1 MKPVNKVLFPTKVVK
16 YCKHALCDRKSV
28 FNLILLQSLICLS
41 LVGCVSTRHAPAGK
55 STSHAASQSK
65 EAAKYHTVQKGDTL
79 YSIAKIYSINHKDLA
94 EWNNI
99 ENPGAINIGQQ
110 LIVSSPNL
118 MTKPS
123 VFALPDP
130 EPSAAAEPQSQ
141 SISETTSMSNEEPAS
156 AAVTLL
162 KVEPKALKL
171 PYSEQAISQ
180 LQESE
185 NVLPTTIANSK
196 NENPAES
203 NNTTTSTTS
212 TKTTRTYSSEELTS
226 TTTKS
231 RDSGGIEWIWP
242 TEGRISSH
250 FSESTKGMDIS
261 GKTGQPVLASAA
273 GKVVYSG
280 TGLRGYGQLIIIKH
294 NSTYLSAY
302 AHNKKLLVK
311 EGQTVSRGQ
320 KIAEMGNTDSKLVR
334 LHFEIRKNGKPVDP
348 LIHLPEMSSE
358 TVL

>member
-1 MKPVNKVLFPTKVVK
+1 MKKGEMKRENLVNKVLFSTKVFK
-16 YCKHALCDRKSV
+16 YGKHTLCDKKPILSI
-28 FNLILLQSLICLS
+28 LLLQSLVCLL
-41 LVGCVSTRHAPAGK
+41 LVGCVSSRHAPAIK
-55 STSHAASQSK
+55 STPTTNQST
-65 EAAKYHTVQKGDTL
+65 EGTKYHTVQKGDTL
-79 YSIAKIYSINHKDLA
+79 YSIAKIYGVNHEDLA
-94 EWNNI
+94 VWNSI
-99 ENPGAINIGQQ
+99 ENPGAINVGQQ
-110 LIVSSPNL
+110 LMLSSPNL

-130 EPSAAAEPQSQ
+130 EPSSTIQQSTP
-141 SISETTSMSNEEPAS
+141 ETTSISNEEPTS
-156 AAVTLL
+156 TDTILRI
-162 KVEPKALKL
+162 EPKALKL

-185 NVLPTTIANSK
+185 NILPTAIANTE
-196 NENPAES
+196 NEKTSEHDKTAA
-203 NNTTTSTTS
+203 TITSTEI
-212 TKTTRTYSSEELTS
+212 TR
-226 TTTKS
+226 
-231 RDSGGIEWIWP
+231 DNSGIVWIWP
-242 TEGRISSH
+242 TEGRVSSH

-302 AHNKKLLVK
+302 AHNSKLLVK

-320 KIAEMGNTDSKLVR
+320 KIAEMGNSDSKLVR

-348 LIHLPEMSSE
+348 LKHLPEISSE
-358 TVL
+358 TIL

>member
-1 MKPVNKVLFPTKVVK
+1 MKKGEIRLEKLVNKVLFSTKVVK
-16 YCKHALCDRKSV
+16 YYKHSLCDRKPIL
-28 FNLILLQSLICLS
+28 NLLLLQTLICLL
-41 LVGCVSTRHAPAGK
+41 LVGCVSTRHAQVGK
-55 STSHAASQSK
+55 STPSTVGQSK
-65 EAAKYHTVQKGDTL
+65 EATKYHTVQKGDTL
-79 YSIAKIYSINHKDLA
+79 YSIAQIYGIDYKELA
-94 EWNNI
+94 AWNNI
-99 ENPGAINIGQQ
+99 ENPGTINVGQQ
-110 LIVSSPNL
+110 LMLSSPNL

-130 EPSAAAEPQSQ
+130 EPSSTVRQ
-141 SISETTSMSNEEPAS
+141 SIPEATSISNEEPTS
-156 AAVTLL
+156 AVTLL
-162 KVEPKALKL
+162 KIEPKSLKL

-185 NVLPTTIANSK
+185 NVLPTAIANANTNSK
-196 NENPAES
+196 NEKPAEPDD
-203 NNTTTSTTS
+203 TAAITSTET
-212 TKTTRTYSSEELTS
+212 L
-226 TTTKS
+226 
-231 RDSGGIEWIWP
+231 RDNSGIGWIWP
-242 TEGRISSH
+242 TEGRVSSH

-302 AHNKKLLVK
+302 AHNSKLLVK

-348 LIHLPEMSSE
+348 LKHLPKISSE

>member
-1 MKPVNKVLFPTKVVK
+1 MKKGEMKLVNKVLFSTKVVT
-16 YCKHALCDRKSV
+16 YCKHTLCDRKSIL
-28 FNLILLQSLICLS
+28 NLLLLQFLICLS
-41 LVGCVSTRHAPAGK
+41 LAGCVSTRHAPVSK
-55 STSHAASQSK
+55 STPPTASQSK
-65 EAAKYHTVQKGDTL
+65 EVKYHVVQKGDTL
-79 YSIAKIYSINHKDLA
+79 YSIAKVYDIDYKDLA
-94 EWNNI
+94 AWNNI
-99 ENPGAINIGQQ
+99 ENPGAINVGQQ
-110 LIVSSPNL
+110 LIVSSPTL

-123 VFALPDP
+123 VFALPDS
-130 EPSAAAEPQSQ
+130 EPSPTVQQ
-141 SISETTSMSNEEPAS
+141 SIPEATSISNEEPTS
-156 AAVTLL
+156 AISLL
-162 KVEPKALKL
+162 KAEPKSLKL

-180 LQESE
+180 LQKSE
-185 NVLPTTIANSK
+185 NILPTAIENANANSN
-196 NENPAES
+196 NEKPAEP
-203 NNTTTSTTS
+203 NNTSAIITSTETV
-212 TKTTRTYSSEELTS
+212 
-226 TTTKS
+226 
-231 RDSGGIEWIWP
+231 RDNGGIGWIWP
-242 TEGRISSH
+242 TEGRVSSH

-302 AHNKKLLVK
+302 AHNNKLLVK

-348 LIHLPEMSSE
+348 LKHLPEISSE